1 MIPLATSPGDLVFS
15 GPLLVAIPVAMA
27 AGLVSFLSPCCLPL
41 VPGYLAYVTGT
52 AGADAEQRPT
62 SPAITLLPTS
72 AAGSRTSTAAPT
84 SSMLYATDVRRRS
97 FHKPSRTVVGTLLF
111 VLGFAAV
118 FTSYGAAFGSVGALL
133 ITYQD
138 PIIKVLG
145 ALTIVLGLMFT
156 GVLNR
161 VPVLNRTYRPSI
173 KPRVGVASAPLLG
186 VLFGIGWT
194 PCVGPTLAAVL
205 ALSVSTGGAGRGA
218 LLSFAYSVGLG
229 VPFILAAL
237 GVQRAFR
244 VFAWARRHART
255 VTRIGG
261 VLLIIVG
268 ILQVTGLWSAIIANL
283 QVLVANWQ
291 TPL

>member
-1 MIPLATSPGDLVFS
+1 MIEAADPGSVVTY
-15 GPLLVAIPVAMA
+15 GPLLLAVPVAMA

-52 AGADAEQRPT
+52 AGADAQQTRTGTIPST
-62 SPAITLLPTS
+62 GS
-72 AAGSRTSTAAPT
+72 ASTDAATTAQSAG
-84 SSMLYATDVRRRS
+84 LGVRRRLRR
-97 FHKPSRTVVGTLLF
+97 PSRTVTGTLLF

-118 FTSYGAAFGSVGALL
+118 FTSYGAAFGAAGAVL
-133 ITYQD
+133 ITYQE
-138 PIIKVLG
+138 PITKVLG

-156 GVLNR
+156 GVLGR
-161 VPVLNRTYRPSI
+161 IPFLNRSFRLNM

-186 VLFGIGWT
+186 ILFGIGWT
-194 PCVGPTLAAVL
+194 PCIGPTLAAVL

-229 VPFILAAL
+229 IPFLLAAF

-244 VFAWARRHART
+244 VFAFARRHAQR
-255 VTRIGG
+255 VMQIGG
-261 VLLIIVG
+261 ILLITVG
-268 ILQVTGLWSAIIANL
+268 VLQVTGIWTSLIT
-283 QVLVANWQ
+283 QMQGVVANWQ